1 MAMARKWRPMSFS
14 DLVGQEHIARTFQ
27 NAIEGG
33 RLHHAFLFTG
43 TRGVGKT
50 TSARILARTL
60 NCTGGSA
67 IEPCGQCPSCK
78 DIATGNPMDVIEIDA
93 ASHTGV
99 DDMREI
105 LEQTRYTPMIGKYKV
120 FVVDE
125 VHMLSKSA
133 FNAMLK
139 TLEEPPAH
147 VIFIFATT
155 EVNKVPQTILSRVQR
170 FDFKRIGTRA
180 IADRLHFIC
189 TQEGIQDDP
198 EALAIIADKADGS
211 MRDSLTY
218 FDQVFAFSGQS
229 MTADAVRKVL
239 GVPPDSIFFDL
250 CTAIFAHDQ
259 KTCFE
264 VVDQACSMGIEISV
278 FLDGM
283 ARFLRNLLYARVSG
297 LNAES
302 LEITDAYFQKLQAA
316 VPDAGNGDILRLAKI
331 LTDTHA
337 QLRSATN
344 PRLLVENAV
353 ARMAW
358 LDRVADLKKMITG
371 FESQGSSEA
380 LKKK

>member
-1 MAMARKWRPMSFS
+1 MSFS

-99 DDMREI
+99 DDMRDI

-170 FDFKRIGTRA
+170 FDFKRIGSRA
-180 IADRLHFIC
+180 IADRLHYIC
-189 TQEGIQDDP
+189 TQEVIEDDP

-218 FDQVFAFSGQS
+218 FDQVYAFSGKT
-229 MTADAVRKVL
+229 MTADAARKVL
-239 GVPPDSIFFDL
+239 GVPPDSLFFDL
-250 CTAIFAHDQ
+250 VTAIFAHDQ
-259 KTCFE
+259 KACFE
-264 VVDQACSMGIEISV
+264 IVDTASNMGIEISV

-283 ARFLRNLLYARVSG
+283 AKFLRNLLYARVSG
-297 LNAES
+297 LTAES
-302 LEITDAYFQKLQAA
+302 LEITDAYYQKLKSA
-316 VPDAGNGDILRLAKI
+316 VPDAGNGDILRVAKI
-331 LTDTHA
+331 LTDTHG

-344 PRLLVENAV
+344 PRLLVENAI

-358 LDRVADLKKMITG
+358 LDRVADLKKLITG
-371 FESQGSSEA
+371 FESQGAPEA
-380 LKKK
+380 LKKKAER